1 MISLERGIN
10 DMTKVKLSPNIIKGL
25 LDATISS
32 AVSGGMK
39 PLNANGYYTE
49 TQKSVAAAIGLQ
61 IIRSTYNRVGRSFEK
76 NHPELAVM
84 VQETESL
91 IDMDKAI
98 GVYTESIERSLRI
111 PYPKRKDV
119 YSYYKILTS
128 TEEAATPSPTENI
141 CADTINKKIESWSSL
156 LNENEPR

>member
-1 MISLERGIN
+1 
-10 DMTKVKLSPNIIKGL
+10 MTKVKLSPNIIKGL

-39 PLNANGYYTE
+39 PLNANGSYTE

-84 VQETESL
+84 VQETDSL

-98 GVYTESIERSLRI
+98 GVYTESVERGLRI
-111 PYPKRKDV
+111 PYPKKRDV
-119 YSYYKILTS
+119 YSYYKIMAS
-128 TEEAATPSPTENI
+128 TEDVTAPSPTE
-141 CADTINKKIESWSSL
+141 CLFAETFNKQLERWSSL
-156 LNENEPR
+156 LNRNEPH